1 MTLTKLKSLFYLT
14 DSESES
20 SDDDSLNS
28 RASDGDDWAE
38 SSHESNIKMS
48 ADKKNLP
55 QEQRNQ

>member
-1 MTLTKLKSLFYLT
+1 MTLTKLKSLFYST

-20 SDDDSLNS
+20 SDDDSLNR

-38 SSHESNIKMS
+38 SAHESNIKMS
-48 ADKKNLP
+48 ADKENLP